1 MSIAERFM
9 AAFEGSTLAHGQTQ
23 IGSTRRNGKTEA
35 KSFLVRKPLTNELV
49 ESHLAGGKGVGAIP
63 INKENNCKFGAV
75 DIDTYPIDH
84 AELVRKLAKLKI
96 PMAVCRSKSGG
107 AHLYM
112 FFAEWFPA
120 SEVREYLIEIA
131 ATLGHSGCE
140 IFPKQDRI
148 ISDRGDVGN
157 FINLPYFDSQQTTR
171 YMVDAEGNDVDLET
185 FLLWVESSRLT
196 MNDLSNLQTGVST
209 DEGPFATGYPC
220 LQAIMSIG
228 VVEGTRN
235 TTMFQVGQNLQKM
248 YPDGW
253 KAEMEAI
260 NQLYFD
266 PALAATEVAGIQ
278 KELEKKQYGPKC
290 KEEPFHSYC
299 NKRLCISRP
308 HGISKQGAVDLP
320 HIGGMTILL
329 SEPRLYF
336 LDVDGKRLELTT
348 EQLQMPIQFQ
358 RSCIE
363 QLNFMPPTLKPSDW
377 QMLVNDLLRS
387 AATIEV
393 PEELTVAGQF
403 KELLQAFCTSRIRA
417 VTPEEVELGK
427 PWTEDGRTM
436 FKIKGLQDY
445 LINQGFN
452 KLTRPQIQERLKNVN
467 NDHECHGTFRYKN
480 ERKDIWGSARVWWV
494 PEFKDKEIEL
504 PEGEDY
510 EAPF

>member
-23 IGSTRRNGKTEA
+23 IGSTQRNGKTEA
-35 KSFLVRKPLTNELV
+35 KSFLVRKPLTSELV
-49 ESHLAGGKGVGAIP
+49 QSHLAGGDGVGAIP
-63 INKENNCKFGAV
+63 INENNNCKFGAV

-84 AELVRKLAKLKI
+84 ADLVRKLARLKI

-112 FFAEWFPA
+112 FLAEWFPA

-157 FINLPYFDSQQTTR
+157 FINLPYFDSDQTTR
-171 YMVDAEGNDVDLET
+171 YMVDSEGNDVDLET

-266 PALAATEVAGIQ
+266 P
-278 KELEKKQYGPKC
+278 
-290 KEEPFHSYC
+290 
-299 NKRLCISRP
+299 
-308 HGISKQGAVDLP
+308 
-320 HIGGMTILL
+320 
-329 SEPRLYF
+329 
-336 LDVDGKRLELTT
+336 
-348 EQLQMPIQFQ
+348 
-358 RSCIE
+358 
-363 QLNFMPPTLKPSDW
+363 
-377 QMLVNDLLRS
+377 
-387 AATIEV
+387 
-393 PEELTVAGQF
+393 
-403 KELLQAFCTSRIRA
+403 
-417 VTPEEVELGK
+417 
-427 PWTEDGRTM
+427 
-436 FKIKGLQDY
+436 
-445 LINQGFN
+445 
-452 KLTRPQIQERLKNVN
+452 
-467 NDHECHGTFRYKN
+467 
-480 ERKDIWGSARVWWV
+480 
-494 PEFKDKEIEL
+494 
-504 PEGEDY
+504 
-510 EAPF
+510 